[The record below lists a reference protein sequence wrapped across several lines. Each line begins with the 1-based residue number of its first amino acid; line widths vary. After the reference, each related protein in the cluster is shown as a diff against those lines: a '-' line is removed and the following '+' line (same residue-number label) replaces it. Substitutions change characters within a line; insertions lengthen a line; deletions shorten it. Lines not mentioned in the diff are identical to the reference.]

1 MGFKLANMKGRA
13 VLLNEESFYDLEKI
27 SEGNLSHDTTN
38 ALFHLEEL
46 DELNNKLNDL
56 EETGKISEAEFDAPV
71 SFPKNCYAVGLNYRN
86 HAEEANMTIPEVPMV
101 FTKHTSCL
109 VGATAD
115 VEMRS
120 NYVDY
125 EAELVVVIGL
135 SGKDISKDQAWN
147 HVAGLCVG
155 QDISDRPAQFAST
168 PPMFNLGKSFDTFG
182 PMGPALVSPDSLPN
196 KESLVIE
203 CKVNDEIR
211 QNDNTDDLIFDV
223 PTIISYL
230 SEIVTLNT
238 GDVIFTGTPGGV
250 GVSHGKFLK
259 DGDIIT
265 TSIKGLGNL
274 TTKCVRVS
282 DHSRADW
289 IPEMMKPMIKKN
301 KLILLRNKVL

>member
-1 MGFKLANMKGRA
+1 MGFKLANIKGRA
-13 VLLNEESFYDLEKI
+13 ALLNEESFYDLEKI

-46 DELNNKLNDL
+46 DELSNKLNDL
-56 EETGKISEAEFDAPV
+56 EATGKISEAEFDAPV

-135 SGKDISKDQAWN
+135 SGKDISKDRAWN

-182 PMGPALVSPDSLPN
+182 PMGPALVSPDSLLN

-250 GVSHGKFLK
+250 GVSQGKFLK

-265 TSIKGLGNL
+265 TSIKGLGTL
-274 TTKCVRVS
+274 TNKCVRVS

-289 IPEMMKPMIKKN
+289 IPEMMKPMIEKK
-301 KLILLRNKVL
+301 

>member
-1 MGFKLANMKGRA
+1 MGFKLANIKGRA
-13 VLLNEESFYDLEKI
+13 ALLNEESFYDLEKI
-27 SEGNLSHDTTN
+27 SEGNLSHDTTD

-56 EETGKISEAEFDAPV
+56 EATGKISEAEFDAPV
-71 SFPKNCYAVGLNYRN
+71 SFPKNCYAIGLNYRN

-182 PMGPALVSPDSLPN
+182 PVGPALVSPDSLPN

-250 GVSHGKFLK
+250 GVSQGKFLK

-265 TSIKGLGNL
+265 TSIEGLGTL
-274 TTKCVRVS
+274 TNKCVRVS

-289 IPEMMKPMIKKN
+289 IPEMMKPMIKKTN
-301 KLILLRNKVL
+301 K

>member
-1 MGFKLANMKGRA
+1 MGFKLANIKGRA
-13 VLLNEESFYDLEKI
+13 ALLNEESFYDLEKI

-46 DELNNKLNDL
+46 DELSNKLNDL
-56 EETGKISEAEFDAPV
+56 EATGKISEAEFDAPV

-182 PMGPALVSPDSLPN
+182 PMGPALVSPDSLLN

-250 GVSHGKFLK
+250 GVSQGKFLK

-265 TSIKGLGNL
+265 TSIKGLGTL
-274 TTKCVRVS
+274 TNKCVRVS

-289 IPEMMKPMIKKN
+289 IPEMMKPMIEN
-301 KLILLRNKVL
+301 K

>member
-1 MGFKLANMKGRA
+1 MGFKLANIKGRA
-13 VLLNEESFYDLEKI
+13 ALLNEESFYDLEEI
-27 SEGNLSHDTTN
+27 SNGNLSHDSTK

-46 DELNNKLNDL
+46 GELSKNLNDL
-56 EETGKISEAEFDAPV
+56 EATGNISEAEFDAPV

-86 HAEEANMTIPEVPMV
+86 HAEEANMAIPEVPMI

-109 VGATAD
+109 VGASAD

-135 SGKDISKDQAWN
+135 SGKDISKDNAWN

-196 KESLVIE
+196 KENLVIE

-250 GVSHGKFLK
+250 GVTQGKFLK

-265 TSIKGLGNL
+265 TSIEGLGTL
-274 TTKCVRVS
+274 TNKCVRVS

-289 IPEMMKPMIKKN
+289 IPEMMKPMIEKAN
-301 KLILLRNKVL
+301 K

>member
-1 MGFKLANMKGRA
+1 MGFKLANIKGRA
-13 VLLNEESFYDLEKI
+13 ALLNEESFYDLEKI

-46 DELNNKLNDL
+46 DELSNKLNDL
-56 EETGKISEAEFDAPV
+56 EATGKISEAEFDAPV

-109 VGATAD
+109 VGAAAD

-211 QNDNTDDLIFDV
+211 QNDNTNDLIFDV

-250 GVSHGKFLK
+250 GVSQGKFLN

-265 TSIKGLGNL
+265 TSIKGLGTL
-274 TTKCVRVS
+274 TNKCVRVS
-282 DHSRADW
+282 NHSRADW
-289 IPEMMKPMIKKN
+289 IPEMMKPMIEKK
-301 KLILLRNKVL
+301 